1 MASDN
6 QKAALILAGGMVIS
20 AIILLSAAH
29 LASSRV
35 SEALVKAGAS
45 ARSHVAMPGFPSELN
60 VQLAE
65 PRPPL
70 KTEDRERLKQA
81 FIRIV
86 SQATTKDGRQV
97 DQVVVTKLES
107 PRGGTYLTVEGLV
120 KSGNPQEENEF
131 ESYLYEDGFHDFTGW
146 VRTKEKGAEQRILLD
161 NVTIR

>member
-20 AIILLSAAH
+20 ALIVLSAAH
-29 LASSRV
+29 VASSRV
-35 SEALVKAGAS
+35 SDALVKAGAS
-45 ARSHVAMPGFPSELN
+45 ARSHVAVPGFPSELK

-81 FIRIV
+81 FIRAI
-86 SQATTKDGRQV
+86 SQAATKDGRKV

-107 PRGGTYLTVEGLV
+107 PRGATYLTVEGIV
-120 KSGNPQEENEF
+120 KSGDPPEEIEF

-146 VRTKEKGAEQRILLD
+146 VRTKADGSGQRILLD